1 MIRAPDNLF
10 VHLANFFRGILIHG
24 TINASLLICAIV
36 LLVKDKKGAI
46 DDSANYRGIALS
58 SVLLKVFDWIVLLL
72 FEDKLCN
79 DLNQF
84 GYQNGSSANM
94 CTWAVIETVNHFVK
108 KGSPVYACLLD
119 YRKAFDLCNHV
130 VLFKNLI
137 DRKFSATSNGKMKVQ
152 IILVSPMEHGREVF
166 LVQEV
171 GLLHILTPC
180 YGD

>member
-1 MIRAPDNLF
+1 MYEVEKVTPALIKRIIKEKIRPGKGDHEKYLTTDNLIRAPDNLF

-24 TINASLLICAIV
+24 TINSSLLIGAIV

-84 GYQNGSSANM
+84 GYQS
-94 CTWAVIETVNHFVK
+94 
-108 KGSPVYACLLD
+108 
-119 YRKAFDLCNHV
+119 
-130 VLFKNLI
+130 
-137 DRKFSATSNGKMKVQ
+137 
-152 IILVSPMEHGREVF
+152 
-166 LVQEV
+166 
-171 GLLHILTPC
+171 
-180 YGD
+180 